1 MDYHLVVCWAEQLV
15 VVLVDMTVEWWVKL
29 TASVMVESKA
39 VPMVLHLDY
48 WMVGLLAVLKVEK
61 MVEMKAEMMVV
72 MMAVLLV
79 LQKG

>member
-1 MDYHLVVCWAEQLV
+1 M
-15 VVLVDMTVEWWVKL
+15 LVDMTVEWWVKL
-29 TASVMVESKA
+29 TASVMVDSKA
-39 VPMVLHLDY
+39 VPMVVHLDY
-48 WMVGLLAVLKVEK
+48 WMVGLLDVLKVEK